1 MVALAHGARTVS
13 VLKDLRSNPE
23 PREIGRLLSLK
34 ISVLQ
39 TFLQEQSIPENS
51 SKLPDTEYLSI
62 AATTSSS
69 QEPQLCAPL
78 ILPPAVGCT
87 IVRQSSCEIS
97 E

>member
-1 MVALAHGARTVS
+1 MAHGARTVS

-23 PREIGRLLSLK
+23 PRGIGRLLSLK

-51 SKLPDTEYLSI
+51 SNLPDTEYLSI

-87 IVRQSSCEIS
+87 IVRQSSCQIS